1 MDVKVCSF
9 PGCGEPVSV
18 VGKPDRA
25 PGRPARYCEDSSHNR
40 QAAYLTRKRERSGE
54 SAAREVS
61 DRVASMAG
69 GRLRLVAESL
79 GPMLVAHRAA
89 IDEQV
94 SAAVA
99 ALTDLEDLTGLET
112 ELAAVRAQ
120 AGQQAM
126 NAEVAAAQ
134 ALQSSEEATAAKE
147 AAVAEAESAAAGE
160 LDALA
165 VAEQA
170 RAEVAGL
177 GQRMAAMTVERDQ
190 ALAAAAAAEAVISQ
204 SQVEAAESAILAQAA
219 VLARDQADER
229 AKLAM
234 DRAESQVQR
243 AEQRADTAADKVSEL
258 QVLLTRAQLEF
269 EQRPDEAP
277 GR

>member
-1 MDVKVCSF
+1 M
-9 PGCGEPVSV
+9 
-18 VGKPDRA
+18 
-25 PGRPARYCEDSSHNR
+25 
-40 QAAYLTRKRERSGE
+40 
-54 SAAREVS
+54 
-61 DRVASMAG
+61 ASMAG

-94 SAAVA
+94 AAAVA

-120 AGQQAM
+120 AGQQVM

-147 AAVAEAESAAAGE
+147 AAVGDAESAAAGE

-165 VAEQA
+165 VAEQS

-177 GQRMAAMTVERDQ
+177 DQRLAAMTVERDQ
-190 ALAAAAAAEAVISQ
+190 ALAAAAAAEAVISK
-204 SQVEAAESAILAQAA
+204 SQVEAAESAVLAQAA
-219 VLARDQADER
+219 VVAQDQADER

-234 DRAESQVQR
+234 DRADSQIQR

-258 QVLLTRAQLEF
+258 QVLLARTRLEL
-269 EQRPDEAP
+269 EQRPDDVS

>member
-1 MDVKVCSF
+1 
-9 PGCGEPVSV
+9 
-18 VGKPDRA
+18 
-25 PGRPARYCEDSSHNR
+25 
-40 QAAYLTRKRERSGE
+40 
-54 SAAREVS
+54 
-61 DRVASMAG
+61 VASMAG
-69 GRLRLVAESL
+69 GRLRLVAEGL

-94 SAAVA
+94 AAAVA

-120 AGQQAM
+120 AGQQVM

-147 AAVAEAESAAAGE
+147 AAVAEAESVAAGE

-177 GQRMAAMTVERDQ
+177 GQRLAAMTVERDQ

-204 SQVEAAESAILAQAA
+204 SQVEAAESAVLAQAA

-243 AEQRADTAADKVSEL
+243 AEQRADTAADKMSEL